1 MTQTRVGTVGM
12 VQDLC
17 EGKQIEL
24 LADQMWSLRDRSQ
37 SVRKDGVFM
46 YLDGENC
53 RRRRLAARAGS
64 QDDGLGRAR

>member
-37 SVRKDGVFM
+37 SVQKDGVFNV
-46 YLDGENC
+46 L
-53 RRRRLAARAGS
+53 RRGKLQEEKVGS
-64 QDDGLGRAR
+64 KGRKSG